1 MNIEGF
7 LLTLGIASA
16 LLVELI
22 VKVGAEG
29 GKGGREG
36 LNFLRSLGAEH
47 PQCIVYVVCEDK
59 DLTEG

>member
-1 MNIEGF
+1 MVWIVSKAYKKEMNIEGF

-29 GKGGREG
+29 GKGGRE
-36 LNFLRSLGAEH
+36 
-47 PQCIVYVVCEDK
+47 D
-59 DLTEG
+59 